1 MKSVCVRNFQFP
13 FSSFFSPPF
22 AHLKADSDTSESM
35 SVKIESNP
43 LHSTD
48 AVNSKIDKR
57 LKRRRKFMIGDLSC
71 MKAVFVPAPRVAN
84 ADIKYIR

>member
-1 MKSVCVRNFQFP
+1 MIIAKTFECENFQF
-13 FSSFFSPPF
+13 SFPPS
-22 AHLKADSDTSESM
+22 AESDTAAAQSG
-35 SVKIESNP
+35 VKTESNP

-48 AVNSKIDKR
+48 ENAKIDKR
-57 LKRRRKFMIGDLSC
+57 LKRRRKFMLGDLSC